1 MSVHMRAFC
10 PKDVLFQST
19 LKIEMANKNILI
31 STIAIGELT
40 IKNISYINLDN
51 IVRVKYFH

>member
-10 PKDVLFQST
+10 PKDVLFQNT